1 MDGFIIP
8 LLSFTNIMCIHKLTL
23 RQPLV
28 KHPTNE
34 APRIERSPS
43 PGRVSGGSRRVPGEK
58 TAGPKKDYNIWDIIW
73 EIIRINWDYYYY
85 YHLGYS
91 LDNCRLPLCPVAR
104 KWGPQT

>member
-1 MDGFIIP
+1 
-8 LLSFTNIMCIHKLTL
+8 MCIHKLTL

-28 KHPTNE
+28 KQPDE

-73 EIIRINWDYYYY
+73 EIIRINWDIIIIIIWDIHWITAG
-85 YHLGYS
+85 YHCAQWLENGDPKRDVCCFIHSGY
-91 LDNCRLPLCPVAR
+91 L
-104 KWGPQT
+104 T